1 MMAVAAENMVNA
13 QLEQW
18 LGGFGQALSGG
29 KIDAVVKMFDEDCYW
44 RDFLTFT
51 WNLDT
56 CEGKKDIAAMLEST
70 LAKTKP
76 GKLEGQTLLKET
88 MGNPSRCNVRFLGMI
103 EG

>member
-76 GKLEGQTLLKET
+76 GA
-88 MGNPSRCNVRFLGMI
+88 
-103 EG
+103 